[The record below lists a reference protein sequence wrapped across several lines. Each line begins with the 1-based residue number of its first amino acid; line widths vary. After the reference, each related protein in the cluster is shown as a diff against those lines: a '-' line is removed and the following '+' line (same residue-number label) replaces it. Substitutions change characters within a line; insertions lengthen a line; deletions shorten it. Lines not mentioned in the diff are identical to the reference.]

1 MPSHSASDAKAPRS
15 SREQTLEQF
24 LNELKLGKYLDR
36 FTEEEIALSDL
47 ALLKDEDLEKLGIPM
62 GPHRRVLAA
71 FAKKP

>member
-1 MPSHSASDAKAPRS
+1 MAPQ
-15 SREQTLEQF
+15 QTLEQF
-24 LNELKLGKYLDR
+24 LNELDLGKYLDR

-62 GPHRRVLAA
+62 GPRRRVLAA